1 MMEVLEKGQKT
12 LLEDY
17 DYEQKV
23 RHMSL
28 KKRIEWFVDNKKQ
41 MSQCEKWDAFFD
53 IMDDFDLSDQGALIE
68 RINKVI
74 RKRKGE

>member
-23 RHMSL
+23 RHLSL
-28 KKRIEWFVDNKKQ
+28 KKRIDWFVDNKKLMTQ
-41 MSQCEKWDAFFD
+41 GEKWDAFFD
-53 IMDDFDLSDQGALIE
+53 IMDDYDLGDKDALIE
-68 RINKVI
+68 RINRVI

>member
-41 MSQCEKWDAFFD
+41 MSQMRTLKTEV
-53 IMDDFDLSDQGALIE
+53 G
-68 RINKVI
+68 KVS
-74 RKRKGE
+74 